1 MEGYWKGHGPHH
13 FGFVSPI
20 DLLSGLNEQ
29 QRQVVTSTDG
39 AVLALAG
46 AGSGKTKAIIHRAA
60 WLIRECKIPP
70 WNLLVVTFTNR
81 AAQELISRLQHILG
95 FNVGVLWVGTFHS
108 ICVRILRTESVHL
121 PFKSNF
127 SIYDDDDQ
135 KSLLKKIYKQH
146 GYDKTKLPIPKIL
159 NTISRFK
166 NKLMLPEDISE
177 KDAAWL
183 EHGDYNRSFIKIYEL
198 YQQNLLLNQ
207 ALDFDD
213 ILLYAARLLKT
224 NDAVRSKYQQMFRY
238 VMIDEYQDTNY
249 AQFQIVYQ
257 IARDHRNICVVGDD
271 DQAIY
276 SWRGATIRNILEFER
291 DYGRINAIKLEQN
304 YRSTT
309 SILDLANA
317 IIKHN
322 RKRHSKNL
330 WSNLGVGDLPELR
343 VYEDETDEADKI
355 VIAVRKLHQEGNA
368 LNDIAILYRT
378 NAQSRVFEYALT
390 QHKIPYTI
398 VGSLY
403 FYQRKEI
410 KDLLAYLRVLENPQ
424 DNENLLRII
433 NEPPRGIGQTTVTR
447 LISHAAKLHLP
458 LFTALGNSAAITDL
472 QARTQQKLE
481 DFYRR
486 LIRWRAMAAEQPML
500 KIVKTIL
507 EELEWL
513 EHYQRSQ
520 DPKDI
525 SRAENLSEFVAS
537 VSEFTDHFL
546 SKHEQ
551 QPLLADYLPYI
562 SLQTDL
568 DRLSDARD
576 TVRLMTMHNAK
587 GLEFETVFIAGMEDE
602 LLPHRMSMDGAEE
615 MEEERRL
622 FYVAV
627 TRAKRR
633 LYLSYVRFR
642 RIYDTYYH
650 PTLSC
655 FVNEVDAALFR
666 QPDQV
671 PLFGYTPRPKK
682 PRDRKVVTESMKH
695 YRIGQK
701 VFHDEYGEGTILS
714 VDGSGTSA
722 RLVISFANSKLAKII
737 GSFVKTMDEV

>member
-1 MEGYWKGHGPHH
+1 MEEFSKGVCHKYA
-13 FGFVSPI
+13 GFVSPI
-20 DLLSGLNEQ
+20 DLLSGLNDQ
-29 QRQVVTSTDG
+29 QRQVVTTAAG
-39 AVLALAG
+39 PVLALAG

-60 WLIRECKIPP
+60 WMIKELKVPP
-70 WNLLVVTFTNR
+70 WNLLIVTFTNR
-81 AAQELISRLQHILG
+81 AAQELITRLQQILG
-95 FNVGVLWVGTFHS
+95 FNVSALWVGTFHS
-108 ICVRILRTESVHL
+108 ICVRILRFEAAHL
-121 PFKSNF
+121 PFNSNF

-146 GYDKTKLPIPKIL
+146 GYDKTKLPIPRIL

-177 KDAAWL
+177 SDA
-183 EHGDYNRSFIKIYEL
+183 GDGLASLMQRKIYEL

-213 ILLYAARLLKT
+213 ILLYTARLLRD
-224 NDAVRSKYQQMFRY
+224 NDTIRRKYQQQFPY

-257 IARDHRNICVVGDD
+257 IARYHRNVCVVGDD

-291 DYGRINAIKLEQN
+291 DYGKINAIKLEQN

-309 SILDLANA
+309 RILDLAND

-330 WSNLGVGDLPELR
+330 WSDLGQGDLPELHT
-343 VYEDETDEADKI
+343 YEDETDEANRTVLKVKELSASGI
-355 VIAVRKLHQEGNA
+355 PLR
-368 LNDIAILYRT
+368 DIAILYRT

-390 QHKIPYTI
+390 QHQIPYSI

-410 KDLLAYLRVLENPQ
+410 KDMLAYLRVIDNPQ

-433 NEPPRGIGQTTVTR
+433 NEPPRGIGQTTITR
-447 LISHAAKLHLP
+447 IISHAAKLHIP
-458 LFTALGNSAAITDL
+458 LFTALGNSATIPDL
-472 QARTQQKLE
+472 QSRTLQRIGE
-481 DFYRR
+481 FYAR
-486 LIRWRAMAAEQPML
+486 LIRWRSMALESPVL
-500 KIVKTIL
+500 SVVKTIL

-525 SRAENLSEFVAS
+525 SRAENLSEFVSS
-537 VSEFTDHFL
+537 VSEFTDHFQVR
-546 SKHEQ
+546 EDRV
-551 QPLLADYLPYI
+551 PLLTDYLPYI

-568 DRLSDARD
+568 DRLSDSRD
-576 TVRLMTMHNAK
+576 TLRLMTMHNAK
-587 GLEFETVFIAGMEDE
+587 GLEFDSVFIAGMEDE
-602 LLPHRMSMDGAEE
+602 LLPHRMSMDSAEE

-622 FYVAV
+622 FYVGV

-633 LYLSYVRFR
+633 LYLSHVRFR

-655 FVNEVDAALFR
+655 FVNELDPSLLR
-666 QPDQV
+666 LPGQEDI
-671 PLFGYTPRPKK
+671 LGYVPRPKK
-682 PRDRKVVTESMKH
+682 NRPRKVITESMKH
-695 YRIGQK
+695 YRIGQP
-701 VFHDEYGEGTILS
+701 VYHDEYGEGTILS
-714 VDGSGTSA
+714 VDGVGSSA
-722 RLVISFANSKLAKII
+722 RLTISFKGGKLAKII
-737 GSFVKTMDEV
+737 GSFIKTRDEV